1 MAIRVGFTLLEA
13 LFPKKRERMAVK
25 NELRRVWKN
34 EVVA

>member
-1 MAIRVGFTLLEA
+1 MSIRVGLTFWEA
-13 LFPKKRERMAVK
+13 LFPKKWERMAVK

>member
-1 MAIRVGFTLLEA
+1 MAIKVGFAFREV

>member
-1 MAIRVGFTLLEA
+1 MAITIGFTFREA
-13 LFPKKRERMAVK
+13 LFAKKRERVVAK